1 MATGRTQKRA
11 CEIASKCSREFEA
24 ASFHNVGMDM
34 PARAINRNCLD
45 LMFANWRFAAAIE
58 KLVMGCNLNMIALA
72 IRHHPRSK
80 YRHFKRVLSYEEGAQ
95 IPSRILKIGQYEIQK
110 TIPLRYMGLE
120 GRQITSFQLK
130 IRNPWRYKV
139 WPIDKDIDDER

>member
-1 MATGRTQKRA
+1 MAAGRTQKRA
-11 CEIASKCSREFEA
+11 CEITSKFSRQLEA
-24 ASFHNVGMDM
+24 AGMDM

-58 KLVMGCNLNMIALA
+58 KLVMGCNLNVIALA

-120 GRQITSFQLK
+120 GRQITDFQFK
-130 IRNPWRYKV
+130 IRNPCRYKV
-139 WPIDKDIDDER
+139 WPNEKRKSNAL